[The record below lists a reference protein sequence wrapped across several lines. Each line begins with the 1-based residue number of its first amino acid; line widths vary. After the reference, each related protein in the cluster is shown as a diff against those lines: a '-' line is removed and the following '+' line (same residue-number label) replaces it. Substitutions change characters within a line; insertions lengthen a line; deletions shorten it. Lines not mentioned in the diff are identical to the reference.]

1 MTDLVLRNEPKQ
13 EHLQIGLLPWE
24 DRAAF
29 DTLLD
34 DLWTEHAPKG
44 ATQEALVER
53 LAVLIWRRRRFV
65 LAERAMHMRGLHDSV
80 SLSGGK
86 TLARRALS
94 TEIKRPSVTADDV
107 IMINPEHDETDRA
120 YYAAETA
127 DLEKAIAILEA
138 GQSEAAYEAA
148 LACLRDDTL
157 EWWANVLAGEET
169 EPATPEARCGR
180 LLSFLRGS
188 VRTEMA
194 ELVKSVEERDAVRLQ
209 AWGQSIDPIRYVKL
223 LALEGELDR
232 QFERTLGMLLK
243 LKERKLA

>member
-1 MTDLVLRNEPKQ
+1 MTDLVLKNDPER
-13 EHLQIGLLPWE
+13 EHLQVGLLPWE

-29 DTLLD
+29 ETLLD

-65 LAERAMHMRGLHDSV
+65 LAERAMHMRGLYDSV
-80 SLSGGK
+80 SMSGGK

-94 TEIKRPSVTADDV
+94 TEVERPSVSADDV
-107 IMINPEHDETDRA
+107 IMIEPEQDETDRA
-120 YYAAETA
+120 YYMSETA
-127 DLEKAIAILEA
+127 DLEKAIAILDA
-138 GQSEAAYEAA
+138 GQNEAAYEAA

-157 EWWANVLAGEET
+157 EWWANVLADEE
-169 EPATPEARCGR
+169 PELDASDARCAR
-180 LLSFLRGS
+180 LLSFLTGS
-188 VRTEMA
+188 VSTEMA

-209 AWGQSIDPIRYVKL
+209 AWGQSINPILYVKL

-243 LKERKLA
+243 LKERR